1 MLNVNP
7 SRRADI
13 TAICSHWWVDE
24 GQSEP
29 CLDIAEELANQT
41 PVRLDL
47 LLSLA
52 PPAVSNDKLLIPD
65 SVSFHVILF
74 FFSMYVI
81 LGCLNYIKLFV
92 MLTISGFKYMNRLT
106 IQTSQY
112 IQLSNGSHQ
121 N

>member
-24 GQSEP
+24 GQSES
-29 CLDIAEELANQT
+29 CLDMAEELANQT

-52 PPAVSNDKLLIPD
+52 PPGVSNDKLLIGD
-65 SVSFHVILF
+65 QVFYKNF
-74 FFSMYVI
+74 FF
-81 LGCLNYIKLFV
+81 
-92 MLTISGFKYMNRLT
+92 
-106 IQTSQY
+106 
-112 IQLSNGSHQ
+112 
-121 N
+121 